1 MVIFLKAE
9 HESVVRNTT
18 NAEEES
24 SLIMDESEDDV
35 EIVED
40 ENGQCT
46 VRIKPKPIKLKII
59 NPYATQNTVPT
70 TKSTNNMKKRKLSTD
85 DNSGTNG
92 HLNDSNEFDH
102 NVPTAKKPRMDSKEI
117 FSSDSIESNPKAALG
132 RPKTPTH
139 RDIRTHCDKVFENYV
154 TVIKYRSS
162 YPIIGRM
169 GGRDIY

>member
-1 MVIFLKAE
+1 
-9 HESVVRNTT
+9 
-18 NAEEES
+18 
-24 SLIMDESEDDV
+24 MDESEDDV

-59 NPYATQNTVPT
+59 NPYATQNTVPA
-70 TKSTNNMKKRKLSTD
+70 TKSSNIKKRKLSTD

-102 NVPTAKKPRMDSKEI
+102 TLPTAKKARMDSKEI
-117 FSSDSIESNPKAALG
+117 FSSDPIEANPKVALG

-139 RDIRTHCDKVFENYV
+139 RDIRTHCDKVLKI
-154 TVIKYRSS
+154 T
-162 YPIIGRM
+162 
-169 GGRDIY
+169 